1 MQSDYNGRGTHAVEE
16 TVVEERRQF
25 VKYNFYRVDPAWRRL
40 GQECRR
46 SQKKEFAAVVAE
58 HSDGMVLR
66 SYSLVG
72 LRADADLLLWLI
84 AEDVEELHGLAAQLN
99 QTALAGYMDLT
110 HSYFALTRRSP
121 YLGGHRHAGQEGT
134 RSVLRPSR
142 QEYPYLIVYP
152 FLKTHDWYQLPK
164 IDRQRMMGQHFAVGH
179 KYPGVRINTTYSYGL
194 DDQEHVV
201 SFETADL
208 GEFLELVM
216 DLRESAARP
225 YTLRDTPIF
234 TCLARPLGEA
244 LDALG

>member
-1 MQSDYNGRGTHAVEE
+1 MTD
-16 TVVEERRQF
+16 ERRQL
-25 VKYNFYRVDPAWRRL
+25 VKYNFYKVDPAWRRES
-40 GQECRR
+40 QEVRR
-46 SQKKEFAAVVAE
+46 SHKEEFAAVVAE
-58 HSDGMVLR
+58 HADRMVLR

-84 AEDVEELHGLAAQLN
+84 AEDVDELHGLAAQLN
-99 QTALAGYMDLT
+99 RTALAGYMDLS

-121 YLGGHRHAGQEGT
+121 YLGGHRHEGQEGA
-134 RSVLRPSR
+134 RSTLRLSR
-142 QEYPYLIVYP
+142 NEYPYLIVYP
-152 FLKTHDWYQLPK
+152 FVKTHDWYQLPQK
-164 IDRQRMMGQHFAVGH
+164 ERQRMMGQHFAVGH

-208 GEFLELVM
+208 GQFLELVM

-225 YTLRDTPIF
+225 YTERDTPIF
-234 TCLARPLGEA
+234 TCLARPLEQA